1 MPDNLR
7 NYMDQH
13 RDETDIYPFDVD
25 QGWEAVSGRLHP
37 MKKRNSLYL
46 WRSIAASLLILLIA
60 SLGLLYQQMSH
71 QENYPIELV
80 EAQYY
85 YQQQIDQM
93 MTQVKGQAPQ
103 AEAFEDIAR
112 LDEAFEELKSDLKDD
127 VQNEEVVAAMIDNY
141 RLKLKILERILE
153 EIEEKDHE
161 NYPTL

>member
-7 NYMDQH
+7 EYIEKH
-13 RDETDIYPFDVD
+13 RDEMEVYPFDVD
-25 QGWEAVSGRLHP
+25 SGWEALSTKIHP
-37 MKKRNSLYL
+37 VKKRNSLYL
-46 WRSIAASLLILLIA
+46 WRSIAATLLILLMA
-60 SLGLLYQQMSH
+60 SLGILYQQVNH
-71 QENYPIELV
+71 RVVYPMELI

-85 YQQQIDQM
+85 YQTQIDQM

-112 LDEAFEELKSDLKDD
+112 LDEAFEELKADLNDD

-153 EIEEKDHE
+153 EIEDKDYE

>member
-1 MPDNLR
+1 MPDNFKK
-7 NYMDQH
+7 YIDHH

-25 QGWEAVSGRLHP
+25 EGWGLLSDRLHP
-37 MKKRNSLYL
+37 IRKRNSLYL

-60 SLGLLYQQMSH
+60 AMGLLYQQMNSNS
-71 QENYPIELV
+71 NYPIELL

-93 MTQVKGQAPQ
+93 MTQVKGQAPEE
-103 AEAFEDIAR
+103 EAFEDIAR
-112 LDEAFEELKSDLKDD
+112 LDEAFEELKSDLKDG
-127 VQNEEVVAAMIDNY
+127 VQNEEVIAAMIDNY